1 MKQQNSSTIIDRAR
15 KLFLWIDESFVC
27 SLFKADLNLGW
38 FCAYARRALEME
50 TEDFEKTVDS
60 LNGDPILKREMKLG
74 YQAFLSF
81 LQESIN
87 SIPKNYKH
95 LSIEDKLDLNATI
108 ADGIIESSSLLLKA
122 YTERKIENEVEQI
135 KAMYPNW
142 VQIHGV
148 WVNRD
153 KNAEQGAPADADKSR
168 R

>member
-1 MKQQNSSTIIDRAR
+1 MKRQNSLSIANRAR
-15 KLFLWIDESFVC
+15 ELFLWIDESFVC

-38 FCAYARRALEME
+38 FVAYARRALETK
-50 TEDFEKTVDS
+50 TEDFEKTVDNLS
-60 LNGDPILKREMKLG
+60 GDPILKREMKLG
-74 YQAFLSF
+74 YQAFISF

-87 SIPKNYKH
+87 SIPENYEH
-95 LSIEDKLDLNATI
+95 LSIEDKLNINATI

-122 YTERKIENEVEQI
+122 YTERKIGDVVEEI

-153 KNAEQGAPADADKSR
+153 KNAEQIAASDSAKPR
-168 R
+168 C